1 MKNRTVNDIIADIQA
16 LAEDLYVLRD
26 EILDNLDELTEMVN
40 SRVDSDTDFEDN
52 EPNVCDRCQRT
63 MNRKGNRR

>member
-1 MKNRTVNDIIADIQA
+1 VRNRTVNDIIADIQA

>member
-1 MKNRTVNDIIADIQA
+1 VKNRTVNDIIADIQA

>member
-1 MKNRTVNDIIADIQA
+1 MRNRTVNDIIADIQA

-63 MNRKGNRR
+63 MNRKGNR

>member
-1 MKNRTVNDIIADIQA
+1 MNRTVNDIIADIQA

-52 EPNVCDRCQRT
+52 EPNVCDKCQRT
-63 MNRKGNRR
+63 MNRKGRRR

>member
-1 MKNRTVNDIIADIQA
+1 MRNRTVNDIIADIQA

>member
-26 EILDNLDELTEMVN
+26 EILDNLDELAEMSN
-40 SRVDSDTDFEDN
+40 FRVEYSTDFDDN
-52 EPNVCDRCQRT
+52 EPNLCDKCQRT

>member
-1 MKNRTVNDIIADIQA
+1 MSNKTVNDIIADIQA

-52 EPNVCDRCQRT
+52 ETNVCDRCQRT